1 MKILSRIHSDLP
13 QPSASQREITEF
25 YFRKRYMY
33 KDIVNLLEKYH
44 DVHVSINIRTLE
56 RRLKDYGLQR
66 RANSMMLNLVCS
78 AILNLVCSVIFN
90 LVCSAIFNLVC
101 SVIIFFL
108 TFDLVCG
115 AILF

>member
-1 MKILSRIHSDLP
+1 
-13 QPSASQREITEF
+13 
-25 YFRKRYMY
+25 MY

-66 RANSMMLNLVCS
+66 RENSVMLNLVCSAILNLVCS

-90 LVCSAIFNLVC
+90 LVCGAIFNLVC
-101 SVIIFFL
+101 SAIIFYFL
-108 TFDLVCG
+108 TFYLVCG